1 MLPINEESFTLR
13 EECADW
19 KCMMCL
25 RPRPHALLKPSVHA
39 PGCRGLS
46 HLLDDVTWQEGLFE
60 PSCLKTQAVQPWLLT
75 KARCCREGW
84 VLS

>member
-1 MLPINEESFTLR
+1 
-13 EECADW
+13 
-19 KCMMCL
+19 MMCL

-39 PGCRGLS
+39 PGCCGLS

-60 PSCLKTQAVQPWLLT
+60 PSCLKTQAVQHWLLT